1 MADFIPI
8 GTLIRQRY
16 LIQQVLGQGGFGRT
30 YLALDQE
37 RFGEG
42 CVLKEFIVP
51 YADEALL
58 KKARTLFQREASTLH
73 QIQHPQIPQFQ
84 AAFESDDRLWLVQ
97 SLVEGKTYRTWLNQR
112 KAQGSAL
119 SESEVLLM
127 LGKLLPVLSYLH
139 DRRII
144 HRDISPDNIILQP
157 QSSTTDPAS
166 LQGTPVLIDFGA
178 VKEATSGLAL
188 VSSMTR
194 VGKIGYAPPEQ
205 LQTGSVHPHSDLYAL
220 AATCLVLLTGREP
233 QDLLD
238 SHSLTW
244 CWQPYTQISDRL
256 AQVLLKMLSLHPG
269 DRYQSAQE
277 VWVALQPML
286 AGLPMTQMV
295 VPPTA
300 MNPHPT
306 SPATSTNPRTAP
318 AAQATPK
325 SRRPTVQVPLA
336 MPQISSMSAILA
348 SLVVVLGVGTWI
360 FRLPI
365 PSGTTHTLQSDNA
378 VASTVSADLA
388 LNANGTQTILFKPGE
403 ISALV
408 QGTLQDK
415 PTQTYRLRA
424 AKGQIMSVILDG
436 SGVVMN
442 LLKSN
447 QEPIDGAS
455 QQTRSWTGQLP
466 LDDEYELQITGSGS
480 YAIDVSITP
489 LTRSDSAA
497 APKSSVEK
505 NPTNTAPKGKP
516 TTGTKQAVRQ
526 VAIKQSSLDQNRNPG
541 LGAQ

>member
-1 MADFIPI
+1 MADLIPI

-42 CVLKEFIVP
+42 CVLKEFTVP

-58 KKARTLFQREASTLH
+58 KKARTMFQREASTLH

-97 SLVEGKTYRTWLNQR
+97 SLIQGSTYRTWLNQR
-112 KAQGSAL
+112 KAEGRTL
-119 SESEVLLM
+119 SESEVLLL
-127 LGKLLPVLSYLH
+127 LGQLLPVLSYLH

-157 QSSTTDPAS
+157 QSSSPDPTS

-244 CWQPYTQISDRL
+244 RWQPYTQINDRL

-269 DRYQSAQE
+269 DRYQSAQD
-277 VWVALQPML
+277 VWVALQPIL
-286 AGLPMTQMV
+286 TGLPITQMV
-295 VPPTA
+295 VPPG
-300 MNPHPT
+300 T
-306 SPATSTNPRTAP
+306 SSNSTNHPPMGSASHATAP
-318 AAQATPK
+318 VARPK
-325 SRRPTVQVPLA
+325 TQSRRPPLQ
-336 MPQISSMSAILA
+336 MPRVSSMSAILA
-348 SLVVVLGVGTWI
+348 SLVVVLGMGTWI

-365 PSGTTHTLQSDNA
+365 PSGTTHTLQSDA

-408 QGTLQDK
+408 QGNLQDK

-424 AKGQIMSVILDG
+424 ARGQIMSVILDG

-447 QEPIDGAS
+447 QEPIDSAS

-489 LTRSDSAA
+489 LSRSEATEAPQTDLEKQQPNTPNKSQKGRRKVANQLVVKQIAA
-497 APKSSVEK
+497 
-505 NPTNTAPKGKP
+505 
-516 TTGTKQAVRQ
+516 
-526 VAIKQSSLDQNRNPG
+526 KQSDFDRDRTQ
-541 LGAQ
+541 